1 MNLYEEDH
9 GHVTVTVDTH
19 PDTQTVSVA
28 MAENFTTSVDLTRD
42 QAMDL
47 IGALSDAIGELQT

>member
-19 PDTQTVSVA
+19 PATGTVSVA
-28 MAENFTTSVDLTRD
+28 MADDFTTSVALTRD

-47 IGALSDAIGELQT
+47 IGALNDALGELES